1 MINKKMIKEFIIKNM
16 FPSLIIQILFITYI
30 YIKTDYIAPF
40 GSYDII
46 LYLFILLGVIMFR
59 SLLHYVRNEIGDIM
73 QESIFNKIVSILIIL
88 GVIYLYI
95 GK

>member
-1 MINKKMIKEFIIKNM
+1 MIKKNIKEFIIKNM
-16 FPSLIIQILFITYI
+16 IPSLLIELTMIGHSYYKANYLASFSLKHI
-30 YIKTDYIAPF
+30 Y
-40 GSYDII
+40 

-73 QESIFNKIVSILIIL
+73 QESIFNKIVSVLIIL